1 MLTITC
7 LALLKKEIMI
17 FSSISPTRIFC
28 LSYLLHS
35 KMLPL
40 QSQQTFFALIYSHY
54 EYLLAI
60 YCMPLTS
67 LNSRNIA
74 VIKTHEF
81 LLLRKLHLSGKTDN
95 RHM

>member
-1 MLTITC
+1 
-7 LALLKKEIMI
+7 
-17 FSSISPTRIFC
+17 
-28 LSYLLHS
+28 
-35 KMLPL
+35 
-40 QSQQTFFALIYSHY
+40 
-54 EYLLAI
+54 
-60 YCMPLTS
+60 MPLTS